1 MGKFRKSESVE
12 IGGFDLIKMGTLRQ
26 FEEAW
31 LEKHLADQADL
42 VSLPALQFAQYLVD
56 AENLSEQEAT
66 ERLMELEG
74 GGNDGMMAF
83 LLKYKKA
90 VPDII
95 DALINAPK
103 IKAKSPLQIACF
115 VLQNRLPN
123 GYLQDNRHELMEDL
137 GVDVAGHDE
146 WQSEWMGFLDVDT
159 INKLYEFFMMERMGW
174 QSVALSYVA
183 DSEANSESQEPPTL
197 GEESPPSKDTSPPTG
212 ENDGPQL
219 KPLAL
224 TTPSLIGPPTKIA
237 QSA

>member
-1 MGKFRKSESVE
+1 
-12 IGGFDLIKMGTLRQ
+12 MGTLRQ

-31 LEKHLADQADL
+31 LESHLASQADL
-42 VSLPALQFAQYLVD
+42 VSLPALEFAQYLVD
-56 AENLSEQEAT
+56 AEKLSEQEAT
-66 ERLMELEG
+66 ERLMELEKT
-74 GGNDGMMAF
+74 GNAGMMAF

-90 VPDII
+90 VPDIV

-103 IKAKSPLQIACF
+103 IKAKSPSQIACF
-115 VLQNRLPN
+115 ILQNRLPN
-123 GYLQDNRHELMEDL
+123 GYLQDNRYELMEDL
-137 GVDVAGHDE
+137 GVDVAGYDE

-159 INKLYEFFMMERMGW
+159 ITRLYEFFMMERMGW

-197 GEESPPSKDTSPPTG
+197 GEESPPSEDTSPPIG
-212 ENDGPQL
+212 ESDGPQL

-224 TTPSLIGPPTKIA
+224 ATPSLIGPPTRIA

>member
-31 LEKHLADQADL
+31 LEKHLASQADL

-56 AENLSEQEAT
+56 AEKLTEQEAT
-66 ERLMELEG
+66 DRLMELEG
-74 GGNDGMMAF
+74 GGTAGMMAF
-83 LLKYKKA
+83 LLQYKKA

-115 VLQNRLPN
+115 VLQNRLPD

-137 GVDVAGHDE
+137 GVDVAGYDE
-146 WQSEWMGFLDVDT
+146 WQSEWMDCLDVDT
-159 INKLYEFFMMERMGW
+159 ITKLYEFFMMERMGW

-183 DSEANSESQEPPTL
+183 DSGSESQEPPTL
-197 GEESPPSKDTSPPTG
+197 GEESPPSEDTSPPIG
-212 ENDGPQL
+212 ENDGQQL

-224 TTPSLIGPPTKIA
+224 TTPSLIGSPTRIA